1 MPLERRLNPTGAH
14 LCRAHCHHPD
24 PDEKTLMAL
33 TGQLNDLSLS
43 ELIEFFCNQ
52 RKTGRLKVDYAL
64 APGVFFIKEGE
75 LVDAKIGTL
84 NGAEAIY
91 FALTLPSAAFDFS
104 AQVQSSRRTI
114 NEPWTRIVLEGLRR
128 IDEGIPP
135 SEQDPFAG
143 LGSEELDDAISEY
156 LNTVEAAEAAKAQ
169 TEAPKAS
176 APAAVASTPLS
187 MTVEATEGTDKRKFM
202 VAGVAAAVVLACV
215 AAAVP
220 LARHFTRSNAAANTA
235 APVAAQPAADTN
247 ATNTT
252 APTEAAPSPDAAAED
267 AMLTAKRE
275 ARERE
280 LRLQRE
286 REQRKQDEA
295 RKAEQ
300 QQAQTALTAPTP
312 APVGPKTVRVSI
324 SYDESGHV
332 TSASAVGFSAGAE
345 AYASTAVRIAR
356 GRHFPAGQAG
366 STVVT
371 IPIN

>member
-1 MPLERRLNPTGAH
+1 
-14 LCRAHCHHPD
+14 
-24 PDEKTLMAL
+24 MAL

-75 LVDAKIGTL
+75 LVDAKIGSL
-84 NGAEAIY
+84 DGAEAIY

-104 AQVQSSRRTI
+104 ANIQSSRRTI
-114 NEPWTRIVLEGLRR
+114 NEPWTRVVLEGLRR
-128 IDEGIPP
+128 IDEGVPP

-143 LGSEELDDAISEY
+143 LKSEELDNAISQY
-156 LNTVEAAEAAKAQ
+156 LNTVEAAESSAAMK
-169 TEAPKAS
+169 EEP
-176 APAAVASTPLS
+176 APAKSVTDAAHDSLPLS
-187 MTVEATEGTDKRKFM
+187 MMVETTNTEGAGRRKFM
-202 VAGVAAAVVLACV
+202 LAGVAAVVLLACV
-215 AAAVP
+215 VASVP
-220 LARHFTRSNAAANTA
+220 LARRLSRGSANATT
-235 APVAAQPAADTN
+235 APVAAPLAPADAN
-247 ATNTT
+247 ATTAAPAT
-252 APTEAAPSPDAAAED
+252 DVSAPTPDTAAAED
-267 AMLTAKRE
+267 AVLAAKRD

-280 LRLQRE
+280 QRLQRE

-295 RKAEQ
+295 KKAEQ
-300 QQAQTALTAPTP
+300 QQLQALAAPTP

-324 SYDESGHV
+324 AYDENGHV
-332 TSASAVGFSAGAE
+332 TSASVVGSSPGAE

-356 GRHFPAGQAG
+356 GRRFPAGQAG

>member
-1 MPLERRLNPTGAH
+1 
-14 LCRAHCHHPD
+14 
-24 PDEKTLMAL
+24 MAL

-169 TEAPKAS
+169 PEAPKAS
-176 APAAVASTPLS
+176 ASAAVDSSPLA
-187 MTVEATEGTDKRKFM
+187 MTVEATEGTGKRKFM

-215 AAAVP
+215 VAAVP
-220 LARHFTRSNAAANTA
+220 LARHFARSNAAANTA
-235 APVAAQPAADTN
+235 APVAAQPAAADTN
-247 ATNTT
+247 ATNTAT
-252 APTEAAPSPDAAAED
+252 PTDTAAPSPDAAAED

-280 LRLQRE
+280 QRLQRE

-295 RKAEQ
+295 KKAEQ
-300 QQAQTALTAPTP
+300 QQQQTALTAPTP

-332 TSASAVGFSAGAE
+332 TSASAVGFSTGAE